1 MKLNESTSFSRALA
15 WAAQLHVDQRRK
27 GTDIPYI
34 AHLLSVAALVI
45 EDGGSEDE
53 AIAALLHDSI
63 EDQGVTADAIAA
75 DFGPR
80 VAAIVVE
87 CSDATVHPKP
97 PWRGRKELYIQHLE
111 AASPEAVRVSL
122 ADKLHNVRSI
132 LTDYKLIGD
141 ELWSRFNAP
150 VDDQIWY
157 YSLLATTF
165 EQVSS
170 SPMVALLRE
179 TVDEVVRLVHGPSV
193 VRATFTCEACGQVAA
208 TVTYIPPYYSDPRFE
223 PPLPPDVPEG
233 LGRLGEEHARLSID
247 GGPVPITFGLIDPA
261 TLEPV
266 LSALH
271 AGDAG
276 RLSAVDSEYANFYC
290 RRCKANYCDLHWE
303 TEVVIDE
310 GFYDCTYGTCPK
322 GHRSIIND

>member
-1 MKLNESTSFSRALA
+1 MKRNESTSFSRALA
-15 WAAQLHVDQRRK
+15 WAAQLHADQRRK

-45 EDGGSEDE
+45 EDGGGEDE

-75 DFGPR
+75 DFGTR

-87 CSDATVHPKP
+87 CSDATVQPKP
-97 PWRGRKELYIQHLE
+97 PWRGRKELYIQHLM
-111 AASPEAVRVSL
+111 AASPGAVRVSL
-122 ADKLHNVRSI
+122 ADKLHNARSI
-132 LTDYKLIGD
+132 LADYQLIGD
-141 ELWSRFNAP
+141 ELWSRFNAS
-150 VDDQIWY
+150 VDEQIWY

-193 VRATFTCEACGQVAA
+193 VRATFTCEACGEVAA
-208 TVTYIPPYYSDPRFE
+208 TVTYVPAYYSDPRFE
-223 PPLPPDVPEG
+223 PPPPGVPEDV
-233 LGRLGEEHARLSID
+233 GRIGEERARLSID
-247 GGPVPITFGLIDPA
+247 GGPMPITFGMIDTA
-261 TLEPV
+261 KLEPV

-271 AGDAG
+271 ARDAG
-276 RLSAVDSEYANFYC
+276 RLSAVDREYANFYC
-290 RRCKANYCDLHWE
+290 RECRASYCGIHWE
-303 TEVVIDE
+303 TEVVMDE

-322 GHRSIIND
+322 GHRSMIND